1 MKSIEQYEQKEKKSK
16 KRLPLQ
22 AYLAYLLVCTF
33 LLGGVS
39 FSRYITFA
47 NGSDRARV
55 AAGVVTVSYNSD
67 NTNMKME
74 RPADDGTLKRDFS
87 FNVSKSDS
95 EVAIRYDVVVTLDQ
109 PLGTGVT
116 MTLDGNP
123 GTEGADHTYTF
134 SDTGTFMPGEQSA
147 RTHTLSFTGDFKNIP
162 SGTDDTYKIQI
173 TIRSQQID

>member
-39 FSRYITFA
+39 FSRYITSA

-74 RPADDGTLKRDFS
+74 RPADDGTQTENFQFS
-87 FNVSKSDS
+87 VSNSVS

-116 MTLDGNP
+116 MTLDGHT
-123 GTEGADHTYTF
+123 GTAEADHTYIF
-134 SDTGTFMPGEQSA
+134 SDTGTFMSGEQST
-147 RTHTLSFTGDFKNIP
+147 RTHSLSFAGDFSSVP
-162 SGTDDTYKIQI
+162 PGTDDTYNIQI

>member
-33 LLGGVS
+33 LLAGVS

-47 NGSDRARV
+47 NGSDSARV
-55 AAGVVTVSYNSD
+55 AAGVVTVSFGD
-67 NTNMKME
+67 NTNMEME
-74 RPADDGTLKRDFS
+74 RPADDGTQTENFQFS
-87 FNVSKSDS
+87 VSNSDS

-109 PLGTGVT
+109 TLGTGVT

-134 SDTGTFMPGEQSA
+134 SNMGTFLPGEQST
-147 RTHTLSFTGDFKNIP
+147 RTHTLSFVGDFASIP
-162 SGTDDTYKIQI
+162 SGTDDIYKIQI